1 MLFATT
7 SRPRYSGFQLK
18 NFIVLKSSLEI
29 LPELHRAL
37 SDVRDSVEG
46 ESSLLGQMI
55 DALSADGLKEVQKEL
70 LKVIDDR

>member
-1 MLFATT
+1 
-7 SRPRYSGFQLK
+7 
-18 NFIVLKSSLEI
+18 
-29 LPELHRAL
+29 L